1 MRKSHIF
8 VPPERER
15 ERCFR
20 QSTSYPYEMEDAAP
34 PLRVSV
40 PGRAGGWIDP
50 SRAVYVSFRPCV
62 YWRRRRREKKKLF
75 SIDLRAPTPPTRSLT
90 STTLWLFFSL
100 FRYERKE
107 ERGGRCKVKVES
119 CGDYRTDGS
128 VNFEFCWPF
137 YFCRRRKQKRE
148 GERTSCHLSNTFSI
162 MTSFFPL
169 ENFFGFL
176 WENSRLY
183 LNNYDTDKVSLL
195 DK

>member
-1 MRKSHIF
+1 MKRRTRFDAKITHFCSSR
-8 VPPERER
+8 EGER

-62 YWRRRRREKKKLF
+62 YWRRRRRGKKKLF

-169 ENFFGFL
+169 EIFFFL
-176 WENSRLY
+176 LFMGEFPVVFEQL
-183 LNNYDTDKVSLL
+183 
-195 DK
+195 

>member
-15 ERCFR
+15 ER
-20 QSTSYPYEMEDAAP
+20 DALDNPRHIRMRWRTLLLP
-34 PLRVSV
+34 PSGFVCRA
-40 PGRAGGWIDP
+40 GRAAGSIPLGLCMSP
-50 SRAVYVSFRPCV
+50 FVLVSTG
-62 YWRRRRREKKKLF
+62 EGEEEKKKKLF

-169 ENFFGFL
+169 EIFFFL
-176 WENSRLY
+176 LFMGEFPVVFEQL
-183 LNNYDTDKVSLL
+183 
-195 DK
+195 